1 MKIILGGPSVAH
13 FAKNTEEILQQ
24 YYVDAIYL
32 GEGENALVEYLRAV
46 DQKSGRMLPGVAY
59 KNREKIVL
67 ALPFHYNKKLDDL
80 PFPDF
85 SGLNLSAYNAV
96 TRFPSYTSRGCPNKC
111 FYCSDRNFFDGL
123 RIRSAKRLIEEFE
136 YIKKKY
142 PRIREMRFFDSIS
155 NAKMCVLEKFCDIKI
170 RNGPDLKFNLENAVI
185 RKKCDFRSE
194 RN

>member
-1 MKIILGGPSVAH
+1 VGFTTYYSSLGITKIFAAKLKSRNPDMKIILGGPSVAH
-13 FAKNTEEILQQ
+13 FAKNTEELLQQ

-111 FYCSDRNFFDGL
+111 FYCSDRNL
-123 RIRSAKRLIEEFE
+123 
-136 YIKKKY
+136 
-142 PRIREMRFFDSIS
+142 P
-155 NAKMCVLEKFCDIKI
+155 
-170 RNGPDLKFNLENAVI
+170 
-185 RKKCDFRSE
+185 RSE
-194 RN
+194 VQS